1 MRTKLT
7 DQVRRALAFDWRQ
20 SEHDVH
26 FHNGAHGRAYVCDA
40 FRCESPRLN
49 AADVVGIDS

>member
-49 AADVVGIDS
+49 AADVGIDS

>member
-20 SEHDVH
+20 PSDVH
-26 FHNGAHGRAYVCDA
+26 FHNGAYGRAYVCDA
-40 FRCESPRLN
+40 FRCESPRLS
-49 AADVVGIDS
+49 AAEVGIDQ

>member
-7 DQVRRALAFDWRQ
+7 APLRRALAFDRRPA
-20 SEHDVH
+20 HDVH

-40 FRCESPRLN
+40 FRCESPRLS
-49 AADVVGIDS
+49 AAEVGLDR